1 MLVDGRMRG
10 KKTQGRIVIAARRA
24 QTYALRHRGMEQHC
38 FFVKLSTCCLETES
52 GGIKRRV

>member
-1 MLVDGRMRG
+1 MRG